1 MLDTLRQKYKVD
13 KDNIQKSYEY
23 HLALKNNKDYEKRVD
38 DAFLGIVNYFKEEY
52 PNVVIETPRGREKSN
67 RSLKG
72 KLEKLEIER
81 LCKLFA
87 IGKISEEEYNNL
99 YLLIKEKVDER
110 SQDMLSK
117 ICFEKITDLD
127 RIDQIMSKEDIIEDI
142 KTAILRISN
151 TKFKNANN
159 VVLEKELDNKYGRGA
174 VARTK
179 QLKDDI
185 LRWESIEKIENDEEE
200 IKKLSNP
207 MEYLRAKDLRGF
219 KIILCKADGNNKDI
233 KMSDDQKCL
242 EISKE
247 FAKKI
252 MNNQELL
259 DSLNIAVQEK
269 GGYKHKTKQ
278 NGYRAEHIKL
288 YCKGHPNYT
297 FEIQLRTTYRE
308 ELSRANGPAAHNK
321 RSGKE
326 RIFPNVSNKRVFLD
340 ELKQR
345 VPKYTI
351 LKKENGKLVT
361 YKCNLMENMLEYYMG
376 YIKLNSNEYIK
387 AMEYVREEMEI
398 EK

>member
-1 MLDTLRQKYKVD
+1 MLDTLRERYKVD
-13 KDNIQKSYEY
+13 KDNIQKAYEY
-23 HLALKNNKDYEKRVD
+23 HLALKNNEDYEKRVD
-38 DAFLGIVNYFKEEY
+38 EAFLGIVNYFKQEY
-52 PNVVIETPRGREKSN
+52 PNVIIETPRGREKSN
-67 RSLKG
+67 KSLKG

-87 IGKISEEEYNNL
+87 VGKITEEEYNRL
-99 YLLIKEKVDER
+99 YLLVKEKVDEQ
-110 SQDMLSK
+110 SQEALRK
-117 ICFEKITDLD
+117 ICFEEITDLD
-127 RIDQIMSKEDIIEDI
+127 QLDQIMPKEDIIEDI
-142 KTAILRISN
+142 KTAILRIAN
-151 TKFKNANN
+151 TKLKNASN
-159 VVLEKELDNKYGRGA
+159 VTLENELDEKYGRGA

-200 IKKLSNP
+200 IEKLSNP

-219 KIILCKADGNNKDI
+219 KIILCKADKNNRDVKI
-233 KMSDDQKCL
+233 SDDQRCL

-259 DSLNIAVQEK
+259 DSLDIAVQEK

-326 RIFPNVSNKRVFLD
+326 RIFPDVSNKRVFLE
-340 ELKQR
+340 ELKQM

-351 LKKENGKLVT
+351 LEQENGKLIVR
-361 YKCNLMENMLEYYMG
+361 KCNLMEDMLEYYMG
-376 YIKLNSNEYIK
+376 YVKLDSNEYIK
-387 AMEYVREEMEI
+387 AMEYVKEDMEN

>member
-1 MLDTLRQKYKVD
+1 MLDTLRERYKVD
-13 KDNIQKSYEY
+13 KDNIQKAYEY
-23 HLALKNNKDYEKRVD
+23 HLALKNNEDYEKRVD
-38 DAFLGIVNYFKEEY
+38 EAFLGIVNYFKQEY
-52 PNVVIETPRGREKSN
+52 PDVIIETPRGREKSN
-67 RSLKG
+67 KSLKG

-87 IGKISEEEYNNL
+87 VGKITEEEYNRL
-99 YLLIKEKVDER
+99 YLLVKEKVDEQ
-110 SQDMLSK
+110 SQEALRK
-117 ICFEKITDLD
+117 ICFEEITDLD
-127 RIDQIMSKEDIIEDI
+127 QLDQIMPKEDIIEDI
-142 KTAILRISN
+142 KTAILRIAN
-151 TKFKNANN
+151 TKLKNASN
-159 VVLEKELDNKYGRGA
+159 VTLENELDEKYGRGA

-200 IKKLSNP
+200 IEKLSNP

-219 KIILCKADGNNKDI
+219 KIILCKADKNNRDVKI
-233 KMSDDQKCL
+233 SDDQRCL

-259 DSLNIAVQEK
+259 DSLDIAVQEK

-326 RIFPNVSNKRVFLD
+326 RIFPDVSNKRVFLE
-340 ELKQR
+340 ELKQM

-351 LKKENGKLVT
+351 LEQENGKLIVR
-361 YKCNLMENMLEYYMG
+361 KCNLMEDMLEYYMG
-376 YIKLNSNEYIK
+376 YVKLDSNEYIK
-387 AMEYVREEMEI
+387 AMEYVKEDMEN

>member
-1 MLDTLRQKYKVD
+1 M
-13 KDNIQKSYEY
+13 
-23 HLALKNNKDYEKRVD
+23 
-38 DAFLGIVNYFKEEY
+38 
-52 PNVVIETPRGREKSN
+52 
-67 RSLKG
+67 
-72 KLEKLEIER
+72 
-81 LCKLFA
+81 FA
-87 IGKISEEEYNNL
+87 VGKITEEEYNRL
-99 YLLIKEKVDER
+99 YLLVKEKVDEQ
-110 SQDMLSK
+110 SQEALRK
-117 ICFEKITDLD
+117 ICFEEITDLD
-127 RIDQIMSKEDIIEDI
+127 QLDQIMPKEDIIEDI
-142 KTAILRISN
+142 KTAILRIAN
-151 TKFKNANN
+151 TKLKNASN
-159 VVLEKELDNKYGRGA
+159 VTLENELDEKYGRGA

-200 IKKLSNP
+200 IEKLSNP

-219 KIILCKADGNNKDI
+219 KIILCKADKNNRGVKI
-233 KMSDDQKCL
+233 SDDQRCL

-259 DSLNIAVQEK
+259 DSLDIAVQEK

-326 RIFPNVSNKRVFLD
+326 RIFPDVSNKRVFLE
-340 ELKQR
+340 ELKQM

-351 LKKENGKLVT
+351 LEQENGKLIVR
-361 YKCNLMENMLEYYMG
+361 KCNLMEDMLEYYMG
-376 YIKLNSNEYIK
+376 YVKLDSNEYIK
-387 AMEYVREEMEI
+387 AMEYVKEDMEN

>member
-1 MLDTLRQKYKVD
+1 MLDTLRERYKVD
-13 KDNIQKSYEY
+13 KDNIQKAYEY
-23 HLALKNNKDYEKRVD
+23 HLALKNNEDYEKRVD
-38 DAFLGIVNYFKEEY
+38 EAFLGIVNYFKQEY
-52 PNVVIETPRGREKSN
+52 PNVIIETPRGREKSN
-67 RSLKG
+67 KSLKG

-87 IGKISEEEYNNL
+87 VGKITEEEYNRL
-99 YLLIKEKVDER
+99 YLLVKEKVDEQ
-110 SQDMLSK
+110 SQEALRK
-117 ICFEKITDLD
+117 ICFEEITDLD
-127 RIDQIMSKEDIIEDI
+127 QLDQIMPKEDIIEDI
-142 KTAILRISN
+142 KTAILRIAN
-151 TKFKNANN
+151 TKLKNASN
-159 VVLEKELDNKYGRGA
+159 VTLENELDEKYGRGA

-200 IKKLSNP
+200 IEKLSNP

-219 KIILCKADGNNKDI
+219 KIILCKADKNNRGVKI
-233 KMSDDQKCL
+233 SDDQRCL

-259 DSLNIAVQEK
+259 DSLDIAVQEK

-326 RIFPNVSNKRVFLD
+326 RIFPDVSNKRVFLE
-340 ELKQR
+340 ELKQM

-351 LKKENGKLVT
+351 LEQENGKLIVR
-361 YKCNLMENMLEYYMG
+361 KCNLMEDMLEYYMG
-376 YIKLNSNEYIK
+376 YVKLDSNEYIK
-387 AMEYVREEMEI
+387 AMEYVKEDMEN

>member
-1 MLDTLRQKYKVD
+1 MLDTLRKRYKVD

-38 DAFLGIVNYFKEEY
+38 DAFLGIVNYFKKEY

-67 RSLKG
+67 KSLRG

-87 IGKISEEEYNNL
+87 VGKISEEEYNNL
-99 YLLIKEKVDER
+99 YLLIKEKVDNQ
-110 SQDMLSK
+110 SQEALQK
-117 ICFEKITDLD
+117 ICFDEITSLD
-127 RIDQIMSKEDIIEDI
+127 NLDQIMSKEDIIEDI

-151 TKFKNANN
+151 TKLKNTCN
-159 VVLEKELDNKYGRGA
+159 VTLENELDEKYGRGA
-174 VARTK
+174 VARTR

-200 IKKLSNP
+200 IEKLSNP

-219 KIILCKADGNNKDI
+219 KIILCKSDKDDRNVNI
-233 KMSDDQKCL
+233 SDDQKCL

-252 MNNQELL
+252 MENKDLL

-326 RIFPNVSNKRVFLD
+326 RIFPDVSNKRVFLE
-340 ELKQR
+340 ELKQM

-351 LKKENGKLVT
+351 IKKEDGKLVT

-376 YIKLNSNEYIK
+376 YIKLNSNEYMK
-387 AMEYVREEMEI
+387 AVEYVKEEVERE
-398 EK
+398 K